1 MIRLHALVDRTLIV
15 IFIATLWLPMTGMV
29 LNLDRDGPSAEN
41 RTLAVWP
48 QLRWDEASL
57 RALPEQLTRYFE
69 DHFAFRQRLVR
80 WQAVVRLRVLGV
92 SPSKAVIKGR
102 DGWLF
107 YADDGAMADYAEAPP
122 FTGAELER
130 WRHTL
135 QDTSDWLRAQGI
147 TYVFVIAPDKH
158 VIYHE
163 YMPETIRRTAIS
175 RIDELVSHLREHS
188 TVRVLDLRPALL
200 AAKARERLYHRTD
213 THWNDR
219 GAFVGYQSIIDALTE
234 EVPALRPPS
243 RSAFEPRVVR
253 SAGLDLAG
261 MLGLTEVLNEEDL
274 VLVPR
279 RPATARILEPAAS
292 QPPADARAHRHRG
305 AEPRTARRRVHGF
318 VRPGARAVPV
328 RGLQPRSLSVA
339 RQHGSAGRSAGGP
352 AGCHPGMGRPRAL
365 DAGSL
370 QPGARRE
377 RRIDPLRIHA
387 REPRVHL
394 FVGVDHLLHAEAR
407 DRAGADRGAVEGD
420 DRRQAIHHL
429 VE

>member
-1 MIRLHALVDRTLIV
+1 MIRLHGLVERTLIV
-15 IFIATLWLPMTGMV
+15 IFIATLWLPITGMV

-41 RTLAVWP
+41 RTLALWP

-163 YMPETIRRTAIS
+163 YMPESIRRTSIS
-175 RIDELVSHLREHS
+175 RIDELVSYLREHS

-234 EVPALRPPS
+234 EIPALRPPA
-243 RSAFEPRVVR
+243 RNAFEPRVVR
-253 SAGLDLAG
+253 SPGLDLAG
-261 MLGLTEVLNEEDL
+261 MLGLTDVLNEEDL

-279 RPATARILEPAAS
+279 RPATARILEPEHPNRRLAHARIVTEAPNRGPRAVVFMDSFGPGLVPFLSEDFSRVVYLWQNNMDPQVIQQEGPQVVIQEWVGRALSTDHPYNPVPGASAAS
-292 QPPADARAHRHRG
+292 IR
-305 AEPRTARRRVHGF
+305 
-318 VRPGARAVPV
+318 
-328 RGLQPRSLSVA
+328 
-339 RQHGSAGRSAGGP
+339 
-352 AGCHPGMGRPRAL
+352 
-365 DAGSL
+365 
-370 QPGARRE
+370 
-377 RRIDPLRIHA
+377 
-387 REPRVHL
+387 
-394 FVGVDHLLHAEAR
+394 
-407 DRAGADRGAVEGD
+407 
-420 DRRQAIHHL
+420 
-429 VE
+429 

>member
-1 MIRLHALVDRTLIV
+1 MIRLNALVDRTLIA
-15 IFIATLWLPMTGMV
+15 IFIATLWLPITGMV

-41 RTLAVWP
+41 RTLAGWP
-48 QLRWDEASL
+48 ELRLDEASL

-80 WQAVVRLRVLGV
+80 WQAAVRLRMLGV

-122 FTGAELER
+122 FAEAELEQ
-130 WRHTL
+130 WRGTL

-147 TYVFVIAPDKH
+147 AYVFVIVPDKH
-158 VIYHE
+158 VIYRE
-163 YMPETIRRTAIS
+163 YMPETIRRSAIS

-188 TVRVLDLRPALL
+188 TVRVVDLRPPLL

-234 EVPALRPPS
+234 EFPALRHRS

-253 SAGLDLAG
+253 SPGLDLAG
-261 MLGLTEVLNEEDL
+261 MLGLTEVLSEEDL

-279 RPATARILEPAAS
+279 HPTARILEPLHPNRRLTHGRIVTDAPNRGPRAVVFMDSFGPALVPFLSEDFSRVVYLWQDNIDPQVVQQERPQVVIQEWVGRALSTDRPYNPVPGASAAS
-292 QPPADARAHRHRG
+292 IR
-305 AEPRTARRRVHGF
+305 
-318 VRPGARAVPV
+318 
-328 RGLQPRSLSVA
+328 
-339 RQHGSAGRSAGGP
+339 
-352 AGCHPGMGRPRAL
+352 
-365 DAGSL
+365 
-370 QPGARRE
+370 
-377 RRIDPLRIHA
+377 
-387 REPRVHL
+387 
-394 FVGVDHLLHAEAR
+394 
-407 DRAGADRGAVEGD
+407 
-420 DRRQAIHHL
+420 
-429 VE
+429 